1 LCYFSLKQT
10 VHSTLAAEVNFALFD
25 YHKMLMEFGLPGG
38 DHSCAAL
45 MNLELIRIIEV
56 TCERLR
62 VSHAS
67 LSGAKDVSAI
77 SMNTRQ
83 AAELRSQDEERVK
96 AAERSWRDVKDAAYQ
111 ELYPCGEL
119 RGGLGDE
126 DENRI
131 EYMRRWLG
139 RRRAVSMNHTDPLA
153 TVSRSEREGGTPSR
167 AA

>member
-1 LCYFSLKQT
+1 MNS
-10 VHSTLAAEVNFALFD
+10 ALFD
-25 YHKMLMEFGLPGG
+25 YHKMLTEFGLPGG
-38 DHSCAAL
+38 DRSCAAL
-45 MNLELIRIIEV
+45 MSLELIRIIEV

-62 VSHAS
+62 MGHAS
-67 LSGAKDVSAI
+67 VSSAEDTSAI

-111 ELYPCGEL
+111 ELYPCDEL
-119 RGGLGDE
+119 RQGLGEE
-126 DENRI
+126 DEKRI
-131 EYMRRWLG
+131 GHMRRWLG
-139 RRRAVSMNHTDPLA
+139 RRSAVSMNHTDPLA